1 MSTFDFLA
9 KALVTSLLFSVVG
22 LGVFVV
28 GFYVIRVILP
38 FDVHKELEVD
48 HNTSVG
54 LVIASFVLGLAII
67 IAASIHG

>member
-1 MSTFDFLA
+1 MSFDFLA
-9 KALVTSLLFSVVG
+9 KALVTSLVFSAVG
-22 LGVFVV
+22 MGVFVV

-38 FDVHKELEVD
+38 FDVHKELEID

>member
-1 MSTFDFLA
+1 MSFDFLA
-9 KALVTSLLFSVVG
+9 KALVTSLVFTAVG

-28 GFYVIRVILP
+28 GFYVIRIILP
-38 FDVHKELEVD
+38 FDVHKELEID

>member
-1 MSTFDFLA
+1 MNLDFIA
-9 KALVTSLLFSVVG
+9 KALVTSLVFSAVG

-28 GFYVIRVILP
+28 GFYVIRIILP
-38 FDVHKELEVD
+38 FDVHKELEID

>member
-1 MSTFDFLA
+1 MLSFDFLA
-9 KALVTSLLFSVVG
+9 KALVTSLVFSAVG

-38 FDVHKELEVD
+38 FDVHKELEID

>member
-1 MSTFDFLA
+1 MTTFDFLA
-9 KALVTSLLFSVVG
+9 KALVTSLVFSAVG

-38 FDVHKELEVD
+38 FDVHKELEID

-54 LVIASFVLGLAII
+54 LVIASFVLGLAVI

>member
-1 MSTFDFLA
+1 MNLDFIA
-9 KALVTSLLFSVVG
+9 KSLVTSLVFSAVG

-28 GFYVIRVILP
+28 GFYVIRIILP
-38 FDVHKELEVD
+38 FDVHKELEID

-54 LVIASFVLGLAII
+54 IVIASFVLGLAII

>member
-1 MSTFDFLA
+1 MSFDFLA
-9 KALVTSLLFSVVG
+9 KALVTSLVFSAVG

-38 FDVHKELEVD
+38 FDVHKELEID